1 MLIKLTH
8 NGINL
13 DYTLTRKKVKNINV
27 RVKTDG
33 SINVSA
39 NSKIS
44 QAKINDFLISKS
56 EFLIKAKEEFS
67 SLPKPKNI
75 EYISGEDFKFLGETL
90 NLKVEKSTT
99 EKIFI
104 DDNSNIYLHL
114 NDVDNFQK
122 KEQLINKFLKSQCE
136 IIFSELSE
144 KIYPEFKIYNVKY
157 PTIKI
162 KNMKSRWGSCLVQK
176 NIITLN
182 LQLIKY
188 PLSCIEYVIYHEYC
202 HFIHPNHSK
211 DFYALQESF
220 VPNFRELKKE
230 LSTI

>member
-8 NGINL
+8 NGTNL

-39 NSKIS
+39 NSKIF

-67 SLPKPKNI
+67 SRSTPKNI
-75 EYISGEDFKFLGETL
+75 EYISGEDFQFLGETL
-90 NLKVEKSTT
+90 KIKVEKSTT
-99 EKIFI
+99 EKVFI
-104 DDNSNIYLHL
+104 GDNSNLILHIK
-114 NDVDNFQK
+114 DVDNFQK

-136 IIFSELSE
+136 IIFNELSE
-144 KIYPEFKIYNVKY
+144 KIYPEFKIYNIKY

-188 PLSCIEYVIYHEYC
+188 PLPCIEYVIYHEYC

>member
-8 NGINL
+8 NDINL

-27 RVKTDG
+27 RVKADG

-44 QAKINDFLISKS
+44 QAKINDFLILKS

-67 SLPKPKNI
+67 SRPKPKNI
-75 EYISGEDFKFLGETL
+75 EYISGEDFQFLGETL
-90 NLKVEKSTT
+90 KIKVEKSTT
-99 EKIFI
+99 EKVFI
-104 DDNSNIYLHL
+104 GDNSNLILHIK
-114 NDVDNFQK
+114 DVDNFQK

-136 IIFSELSE
+136 IIFNELSE
-144 KIYPEFKIYNVKY
+144 KIYPEFKIYNIKY